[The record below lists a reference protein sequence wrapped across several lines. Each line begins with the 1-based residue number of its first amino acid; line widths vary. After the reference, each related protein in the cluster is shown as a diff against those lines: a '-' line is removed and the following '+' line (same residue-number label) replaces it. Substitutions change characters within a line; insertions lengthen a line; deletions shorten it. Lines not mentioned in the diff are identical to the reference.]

1 MQGATPASDI
11 WSLGATVC
19 ELVSGRPPYADLV
32 AMSAMFRIVED
43 DRPPLPNDIST
54 ELEAFLLR
62 CFRKDPK
69 KRPTAE
75 ELFDD
80 PWLLIHSVGLP
91 VRLCPLTLAL
101 PSLNFLQL
109 LAATPSGL
117 RPLPPTHLV
126 GPSTSSSFASFCP
139 FQRRCH
145 RHRHV

>member
-43 DRPPLPNDIST
+43 DCPPLPDNIST
-54 ELEAFLLR
+54 ELEAFLHR

-80 PWLLIHSVGLP
+80 PWLLKHSIGLS
-91 VRLCPLTLAL
+91 VRFYP
-101 PSLNFLQL
+101 
-109 LAATPSGL
+109 
-117 RPLPPTHLV
+117 
-126 GPSTSSSFASFCP
+126 
-139 FQRRCH
+139 
-145 RHRHV
+145 